1 MKELDLWKVAY
12 IKLSRSGGSKTPSF
26 DMITIDGTTLARLK
40 ALRDKVIS
48 GEYKV
53 GVTHK
58 GVYIPKANGKMRP
71 LGIPPFDDRTVQEVV
86 RTILQIIYEPI
97 FSTHS
102 HGFRPGRGC
111 HTALRH
117 IRAGSALFTW
127 AIEGDILGFFD
138 NIDRVLMELLGR
150 KIKDPRFLALVHSL
164 LKTIIREQGKLEL
177 VSSIGSPAAIISP
190 LLSNILLHEFDLY
203 MEKSIQEYNRGKYRR
218 AKPEYSRAYHKYGV
232 KAARQVGQSHSD
244 PNYRRMHYVRYAD
257 DFVVTIIG
265 PKKEAVEIK
274 QKCAQFLE
282 RLKLTLSEEKTLIT
296 NPKSDPIRFLGYLIG
311 KAAFKVN
318 IYNRRYGD
326 KIKVRRMTS
335 GSILLKPDSEKVKK
349 RLFDKGFCQRNGH
362 PIANFKY
369 LNNTQYGTIIQVG
382 YILRGLAN
390 YYKLA
395 NNYRQMIIRL
405 NYIIKFSI
413 AKMFAAKY
421 RMKSVAKIFAKGGY
435 NLSRPIK
442 SRRPKR

>member
-12 IKLSRSGGSKTPSF
+12 IKLSRSAGSNTPSF

-53 GVTHK
+53 GVTK
-58 GVYIPKANGKMRP
+58 RVYIPKANGKMRP

-117 IRAGSALFTW
+117 IRAGSAGFTW
-127 AIEGDILGFFD
+127 AIEGDIKGFFD

-150 KIKDPRFLALVHSL
+150 KIKDPRFLGLVHSL
-164 LKTIIREQGKLEL
+164 LKTIIREEAKLEQ
-177 VSSIGSPAAIISP
+177 VSSIGSPPISP

-218 AKPEYSRAYHKYGV
+218 ANPLYSRAYHKYV

-282 RLKLTLSEEKTLIT
+282 SLKLTLSEEKTLIT

-318 IYNRRYGD
+318 IYYRRYGD

-362 PIANFKY
+362 PIANLKY

-395 NNYRQMIIRL
+395 NNYRQMIIR
-405 NYIIKFSI
+405 
-413 AKMFAAKY
+413 
-421 RMKSVAKIFAKGGY
+421 
-435 NLSRPIK
+435 
-442 SRRPKR
+442 